1 MSKYLFDG
9 LPPKVVTYI
18 KVHLRQIY
26 LSGLFDSQEREDLIQ
41 DLVLF
46 YLELVRQRCNLT
58 DDYLFISIKTKAQ
71 KIIRTRLREM
81 QAGFLN
87 KASLNSMS
95 EDEGFEPVSE
105 FSWRDIESMIE
116 LNEIK
121 RFLSKKEQEF
131 IDLVVSGESVEE
143 TKKKLRLW
151 HDVMANIRAKIKNAK
166 KNEKK

>member
-1 MSKYLFDG
+1 MSTYLFDG
-9 LPPKVVTYI
+9 LPPNVVTYI
-18 KVHLRQIY
+18 KVHLRRIY
-26 LSGLFDSQEREDLIQ
+26 STGLFTQQEREDLIQ

-46 YLELVRQRCNLT
+46 YLELLHKLNDAPDIKIFLA
-58 DDYLFISIKTKAQ
+58 LKTKADHMM
-71 KIIRTRLREM
+71 RTRLREM

-95 EDEGFEPVSE
+95 EDEGFEPASE
-105 FSWRDIESMIE
+105 FSWHDIESMIE

-131 IDLVVSGESVEE
+131 IDLVVSGASVEE

-151 HDVMANIRAKIKNAK
+151 HDVMANIRAKIKNSQK
-166 KNEKK
+166 K